1 MQRPVV
7 LYLCGRLRLALLRGA
22 AVAVTAVCCSIPAA
36 LAAVDF
42 AGNAATPVTGAPPG
56 PALGARSGA
65 KAPPVTKPV
74 SKPLWQELTAE
85 QQLSLKPLAAQWNT
99 LGQTQKRKW
108 IAIATGYPRLAP
120 LEQAKMHNRMTD
132 WVGLSSSQRAQARLN
147 FEEAKKMTPDE
158 KTASWQ
164 AYMALPAEEK
174 KRLSAG
180 AASKPPGVAATS
192 KPVQAQKLA
201 VVPTRPASAKQ
212 GPKMAAIQPS
222 VDQNTLLPGSP
233 PGTEAAGTEKN

>member
-7 LYLCGRLRLALLRGA
+7 LHLCGWLRLALCRGA
-22 AVAVTAVCCSIPAA
+22 AVAVTAVCCSMPAA

-42 AGNAATPVTGAPPG
+42 AGRAATPVTGPPPG

-65 KAPPVTKPV
+65 KAPVTKPV

-147 FEEAKKMTPDE
+147 FEESKKMTPDE
-158 KTASWQ
+158 KNANWQ
-164 AYMALPAEEK
+164 AYLALPAEEK

-192 KPVQAQKLA
+192 KPVQTQKLA
-201 VVPTRPASAKQ
+201 LVPTRPASAKQ
-212 GPKMAAIQPS
+212 GPKMAAIKPT

-233 PGTEAAGTEKN
+233 PDTEAAGAEKN

>member
-7 LYLCGRLRLALLRGA
+7 LHLFGWLRLALWRGA
-22 AVAVTAVCCSIPAA
+22 AVAVTAVCCSMPAA
-36 LAAVDF
+36 FAAVDF
-42 AGNAATPVTGAPPG
+42 AGNAAIPVTGAPPG
-56 PALGARSGA
+56 PALGAGPGA
-65 KAPPVTKPV
+65 KAPVTKPV

-147 FEEAKKMTPDE
+147 FEESKKCRLTKKTP
-158 KTASWQ
+158 TGRPTWL
-164 AYMALPAEEK
+164 YRPK
-174 KRLSAG
+174 KRKDCQLVPQANR
-180 AASKPPGVAATS
+180 
-192 KPVQAQKLA
+192 PVWRPQANQFRHKKLA

-233 PGTEAAGTEKN
+233 PGTEAVGAEKN